1 MWPLNAALDRTF
13 DVLLRP
19 LALVPPLWSL
29 LGVSLVT
36 ALVMLLAIKK
46 TSNQQGLSDVK
57 RQIHAGVFE
66 IRLFNDDF
74 RAILRAQGDIL
85 RHNLTYLRLSLVPM
99 LWLVVPFVLVIA
111 QLQFHYGYE
120 GVPLNQP
127 VLVTA
132 TLRSGAAE
140 GGAARQGDGTPGA
153 PEDRSSLE
161 APESVR
167 VETASLFFPAL
178 KQVVWRIVPTSPG
191 DFELTVN
198 VGGQSV
204 AKTLH
209 VSNGFARRSPERLEA
224 GFLNA
229 VLYPSEPPLP
239 GNGPLESITIAY
251 REAAIEVLGWELH
264 WLIVYFVATMVFAF
278 ALRKPLRVTF

>member
-19 LALVPPLWSL
+19 LAQVPPLWSL
-29 LGVSLVT
+29 LGVSVIT
-36 ALVMLLAIKK
+36 AVVMLLAIKR
-46 TSNQQGLSDVK
+46 TSNQQALSDVK

-85 RHNLTYLRLSLVPM
+85 RHNLRYLRLSLVPM
-99 LWLVVPFVLVIA
+99 LWLIVPFALVIA

-120 GVPLNQP
+120 GVPVNRP

-132 TLRSGAAE
+132 TLRPGAAE
-140 GGAARQGDGTPGA
+140 GVAARQGDGAPGA
-153 PEDRSSLE
+153 HQKGASLE

-167 VETASLFFPAL
+167 VETASLSFPAL
-178 KQVVWRIVPTSPG
+178 KQFVWRIVPTSPG
-191 DFELTVN
+191 NFELRVN
-198 VGGQSV
+198 IAGQRV

-209 VSNGFARRSPERLEA
+209 VSDGFARRSPERLEA
-224 GFLNA
+224 GLLNA

-239 GNGPLESITIAY
+239 GDGPLESITIAY
-251 REAAIEVLGWELH
+251 REAAIAVFGWELH